1 MSINGGNVFS
11 AKNLSEHMYQSLPK
25 EPQPQ
30 LNNPYDAI
38 ALLSHACML
47 AVGFRLIGLSEDQK
61 LGTLP
66 FHPTTRPQKP
76 R

>member
-1 MSINGGNVFS
+1 MSINTGNVFS
-11 AKNLSEHMYQSLPK
+11 AKNLSEHMYQNLPK

-47 AVGFRLIGLSEDQK
+47 AVGFRLIGLAEDQK
-61 LGTLP
+61 LGTSP
-66 FHPTTRPQKP
+66 CP
-76 R
+76 RNTPLQNPR